1 MKKAALPFTTIS
13 VVGLGLMGTSLIEA
27 CEDAGAVTAY
37 GMGRNPVS
45 IQKGIR
51 DKVLADGAVLGQ
63 EDDHARKL
71 LAGSDLIVLA
81 MYPSGLLPF
90 IETYRDSFSKGTIVI
105 DICGLKGAFVDKAQ
119 ALMPERVEYIGT
131 HPMAGRETSGYDAAN
146 SELFLGTSF
155 LIAPTDKNTEENID
169 RIIRLAKAIG
179 CARIRKVSPEEH
191 DVIIAY
197 TSHMPHVLA
206 SSLINCWN
214 GTEDI
219 ASFTGGSFR
228 DATRVAQINSRLW
241 TQLFLD
247 NKGPLMKE
255 LDDFQ
260 KELDTFKKA
269 LAEDDAEAMNAFLDR
284 SCQRKTAWN
293 ERRDR
298 YHE

>member
-1 MKKAALPFTTIS
+1 MDVFHLQNADMVRVDIDAEISGLNHKKVFL
-13 VVGLGLMGTSLIEA
+13 
-27 CEDAGAVTAY
+27 

-119 ALMPERVEYIGT
+119 ALMPEGVEYIGT

-155 LIAPTDKNTEENID
+155 LIAVMVVV
-169 RIIRLAKAIG
+169 IG
-179 CARIRKVSPEEH
+179 CAAGILIGSLCGYYGGIADLILMRICDTITAFPAILLSL
-191 DVIIAY
+191 VIISIAG
-197 TSHMPHVLA
+197 SSESNIVLA
-206 SSLINCWN
+206 LGILF
-214 GTEDI
+214 I
-219 ASFTGGSFR
+219 PSFARVVRTQYAGIR
-228 DATRVAQINSRLW
+228 DLNYIKAARLEGVRTPRILYAHILPKRESR
-241 TQLFLD
+241 TPE
-247 NKGPLMKE
+247 PLAC
-255 LDDFQ
+255 L
-260 KELDTFKKA
+260 
-269 LAEDDAEAMNAFLDR
+269 
-284 SCQRKTAWN
+284 
-293 ERRDR
+293 
-298 YHE
+298 

>member
-27 CEDAGAVTAY
+27 CRDAGPVTAY
-37 GMGRNPVS
+37 GMGRNPAS

-51 DKVLADGAVLGQ
+51 DHVLDDGAVLGQ
-63 EDDHARKL
+63 ENDHARKL
-71 LAGSDLIVLA
+71 LAASQLIVLA

-90 IETYRDSFSKGTIVI
+90 IKTYRDSFSKGTIVI

-119 ALMPERVEYIGT
+119 ALMPDGVEYIGT

-155 LIAPTDKNTEENID
+155 LITPTDKNKTENID

-179 CARIRKVSPEEH
+179 CARIRKISPIEH
-191 DVIIAY
+191 DAIIAY

-206 SSLINCWN
+206 SSLINCWE

-241 TQLFLD
+241 TQLFMD
-247 NKGPLMKE
+247 NKGPLMKQ

-269 LAEDDAEAMNAFLDR
+269 LAEGDEETMSTFLDR